1 MLLSYRRKLNS
12 TILCIGLLLVV
23 LSSCTVRPR
32 SVLSPKEMTDVLY
45 DLHSAEGVLQAAGYN
60 MGKDEELN
68 AYYET
73 ILMNHKITQAQFD
86 SSLVWY
92 TDNPKQFCIVYGKV
106 VQRLKEDRD
115 AALEESARMSR
126 RFFADNDVFH
136 IADTA
141 DITLFHCS
149 PMLSYIVLPEP
160 YADYSIKEQ
169 PLDSAFRY
177 IAFPEMQ
184 DSIVVYIDSVAMNEN
199 AKNALSKS
207 VPSGTVSYSDD
218 EHKTQSQ
225 SQFSIKGHKR
235 QLATPFEV
243 KTQ

>member
-1 MLLSYRRKLNS
+1 MLLSHRRKLNS

-32 SVLSPKEMTDVLY
+32 SVLSPKAMTDVLY

-73 ILMNHKITQAQFD
+73 ILMNHHITQAQFD

-115 AALEESARMSR
+115 AALEESAEISR
-126 RFFADNDVFH
+126 RFLAERDMKNPAV
-136 IADTA
+136 TA
-141 DITLFHCS
+141 DLSLYHGH
-149 PMLSYIVLPEP
+149 PVLSYIILPEP
-160 YADYSIKEQ
+160 YTDYSIKEQ
-169 PLDSAFRY
+169 PLDTTFRY
-177 IAFPEMQ
+177 IAFPDMQ
-184 DSIVVYIDSVAMNEN
+184 DSVSVYVDSVAMVANI
-199 AKNALSKS
+199 KNALSKS
-207 VPSGTVSYSDD
+207 VSSENTADFRKEQKV
-218 EHKTQSQ
+218 QSH
-225 SQFSIKGHKR
+225 SFFKGHKR
-235 QLATPFEV
+235 QLVTPAEV
-243 KTQ
+243 KNE